1 MSDVNI
7 TAGGESRPWHFWM
20 IGIVSLIWNA
30 FGVFDFI
37 ATQFRWEPY
46 MSNFT
51 EIQLEYFY
59 GLPTW
64 QVVGWALG
72 VWCALFGSIALLL
85 ARRIAILMFALSL
98 LGMLV
103 GMANSVLSDLAREAM
118 GQGGLI
124 FSGVIVLVGVALL
137 FYARAM
143 AHRGVLR

>member
-1 MSDVNI
+1 MTQNTTNV
-7 TAGGESRPWHFWM
+7 GGSSRPWHLWL
-20 IGIVSLIWNA
+20 IAIASLIWNA
-30 FGVFDFI
+30 FGVFDFL
-37 ATQFRWEPY
+37 ATQFQWAPY

-51 EIQLEYFY
+51 EVQLEYFY

-103 GMANSVLSDLAREAM
+103 GMTNYVLSDLAREAM

-124 FSGVIVLVGVALL
+124 FSGVIVLIGVALL

-143 AHRGVLR
+143 AKQGVLR

>member
-1 MSDVNI
+1 MNQNTTNV
-7 TAGGESRPWHFWM
+7 GGSSRPWHLWL

-30 FGVFDFI
+30 FGVFDFL
-37 ATQFRWEPY
+37 ATQFQWEPY

-51 EIQLEYFY
+51 EVQLEYFY

-103 GMANSVLSDLAREAM
+103 GMTNYVLSDLAREAM

-124 FSGVIVLVGVALL
+124 FTGVIVLIGVGLL

-143 AHRGVLR
+143 AKQGVLR

>member
-1 MSDVNI
+1 MNQNTTNV
-7 TAGGESRPWHFWM
+7 GGSSRPWHLWL

-30 FGVFDFI
+30 FGAFDFL
-37 ATQFRWEPY
+37 ATQFHWEPY

-51 EIQLEYFY
+51 EVQLEYFY
-59 GLPTW
+59 GLPVW

-103 GMANSVLSDLAREAM
+103 GMANYLFSDLAREAM

-124 FSGVIVLVGVALL
+124 FTGVIVLIGVGLL

-143 AHRGVLR
+143 AKQGVLR